1 MAYVENP
8 FKVGQYALCIND
20 NFHVVK
26 TTGDKSKIGTITIR
40 FPKIGEICCID
51 EILGEFLRFDE
62 YDCNDKMSV
71 DYGWHW
77 WKHINFK
84 PITLEEVERRYS
96 QSAKELSTVFN
107 TVLDM
112 KQNEM
117 KQKQKPIV
125 VQQYCIG
132 SPKMAAVPY
141 IGQQEPIFL
150 GSKEEV
156 ENWLSDFWKSAG
168 CKN

>member
-1 MAYVENP
+1 
-8 FKVGQYALCIND
+8 
-20 NFHVVK
+20 
-26 TTGDKSKIGTITIR
+26 
-40 FPKIGEICCID
+40 
-51 EILGEFLRFDE
+51 
-62 YDCNDKMSV
+62 
-71 DYGWHW
+71 
-77 WKHINFK
+77 
-84 PITLEEVERRYS
+84 
-96 QSAKELSTVFN
+96 
-107 TVLDM
+107 
-112 KQNEM
+112 M